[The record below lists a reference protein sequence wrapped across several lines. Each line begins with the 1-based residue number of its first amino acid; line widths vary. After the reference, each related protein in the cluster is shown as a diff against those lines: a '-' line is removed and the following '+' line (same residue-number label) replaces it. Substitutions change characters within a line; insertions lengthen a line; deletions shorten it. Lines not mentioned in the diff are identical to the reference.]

1 MPQGR
6 YQLSRGDPSGSL
18 VFAAGTVVPSA
29 GQPLSSATLGGAWK
43 VACWG
48 TAGVNPAWHLVTC
61 FSAETASRPRA
72 PPLPSSAVKVA
83 RRPASPVQNAP
94 TTVEVSIVMPCL
106 NEVETL
112 AACIAEARE
121 AIAKGGYTAEIIVA
135 DNGSTDG
142 SQLLARELGATVVDV
157 QRKGYGSAL
166 IGGIDAA
173 QGRFVVM
180 GDADASYDFAAI
192 APLIARL
199 REGYDLV
206 VGNRFLGGIEPGAMP
221 WSHRWLGNPVLS
233 SINKMFFHA
242 PVGDTHCGLRAFT
255 KDAYE
260 KMRLRAT
267 GMEFASEMVIKAS
280 LNGMRITEVP
290 VVLRPDGRSRP
301 PHLRTWRDGWRHL
314 RFMLLFS
321 PRWLFLYPG
330 LALLI
335 AGVLV
340 GTVLETGSKKI
351 GPVTFDIHTL
361 LLAGFAC
368 LIGYQLVVFAVFTK
382 VFAMQQG
389 FHPPNPSYRAMFRYV
404 KLETGLAI
412 GGVMLLLGVAGTVA
426 AVSSWGAVGFG
437 DLDPRVTM
445 REVIP
450 AAVLLT
456 LGVQTIFAS
465 FFLSILGIDS
475 EPDSR

>member
-1 MPQGR
+1 
-6 YQLSRGDPSGSL
+6 
-18 VFAAGTVVPSA
+18 
-29 GQPLSSATLGGAWK
+29 
-43 VACWG
+43 
-48 TAGVNPAWHLVTC
+48 
-61 FSAETASRPRA
+61 
-72 PPLPSSAVKVA
+72 
-83 RRPASPVQNAP
+83 
-94 TTVEVSIVMPCL
+94 MPCL

-112 AACIAEARE
+112 ATCIRKAQE
-121 AIAKGGYTAEIIVA
+121 AIAKEHLAAEIIVA

-142 SQLLARELGATVVDV
+142 SQMVARELGARVVDV
-157 QRKGYGSAL
+157 TRKGYGSAL

-173 QGRFVVM
+173 QGELVIM
-180 GDADASYDFAAI
+180 GDSDDSYDFRAI

-206 VGNRFLGGIEPGAMP
+206 MGNRFQGGIQAGAMV
-221 WSHRWLGNPVLS
+221 WSHRWVGNPALTFIGQV
-233 SINKMFFHA
+233 FFHT
-242 PVGDTHCGLRAFT
+242 PVGDMHCGLRGFR
-255 KDAYE
+255 KDAYT
-260 KMRLRAT
+260 KLRLRAT

-280 LNGMRITEVP
+280 MRRMKIAEVP
-290 VVLRPDGRSRP
+290 VTLSPDGRSRP

-330 LALLI
+330 LTLFAV
-335 AGVLV
+335 GLV
-340 GTVLETGSKKI
+340 VGAVLETGRKYI
-351 GPVTFDIHTL
+351 GSVSFDIHTL

-389 FHPPNPSYRAMFRYV
+389 FHPPNPTYTSWFRSI
-404 KLETGLAI
+404 KLETGLAV
-412 GGVMLLLGVAGTVA
+412 GALMLLAGLVGTLVAVW
-426 AVSSWGAVGFG
+426 SWGAAGFG
-437 DLDPRVTM
+437 ALDPSMTM

-465 FFLSILGIDS
+465 FFLSILGIDN
-475 EPDSR
+475 EADQIA

>member
-1 MPQGR
+1 M
-6 YQLSRGDPSGSL
+6 
-18 VFAAGTVVPSA
+18 
-29 GQPLSSATLGGAWK
+29 
-43 VACWG
+43 
-48 TAGVNPAWHLVTC
+48 
-61 FSAETASRPRA
+61 
-72 PPLPSSAVKVA
+72 KVA

-94 TTVEVSIVMPCL
+94 VAVEVSIVMPCL

-121 AIAKGGYTAEIIVA
+121 AISKGGYTAEIIVA

-142 SQLLARELGATVVDV
+142 SQLVARELGAKVVDV

-166 IGGIDAA
+166 IGGIDSA

-192 APLIARL
+192 APLIAKL
-199 REGYDLV
+199 RDGYDLV

-255 KDAYE
+255 KGAYE

-280 LNGMRITEVP
+280 LKGMRITEVP

-330 LALLI
+330 LALLVVGLGLSALLV
-335 AGVLV
+335 AGPLRV
-340 GTVLETGSKKI
+340 GGVRL
-351 GPVTFDIHTL
+351 DIHTML
-361 LLAGFAC
+361 VAGFLA
-368 LIGYQLVVFAVFTK
+368 LLGYQLVLFAVFTK
-382 VFAMQQG
+382 MFAIREG
-389 FHPPNPSYRAMFRYV
+389 FHPPHPALQTLLRYIT
-404 KLETGLAI
+404 LEVGLLAGALMAL
-412 GGVMLLLGVAGTVA
+412 GGLVALVL
-426 AVSSWGAVGFG
+426 AVTSWQSVGFG
-437 DLDPRVTM
+437 NLNPSTTM

-450 AAVLLT
+450 AVVLLS
-456 LGVQTIFAS
+456 LGTQTIFAS
-465 FFLSILGIDS
+465 FFISILSIDLS
-475 EPDSR
+475 

>member
-1 MPQGR
+1 M
-6 YQLSRGDPSGSL
+6 
-18 VFAAGTVVPSA
+18 
-29 GQPLSSATLGGAWK
+29 
-43 VACWG
+43 
-48 TAGVNPAWHLVTC
+48 
-61 FSAETASRPRA
+61 
-72 PPLPSSAVKVA
+72 KVA

-94 TTVEVSIVMPCL
+94 VAVEVSIVMPCL

-121 AIAKGGYTAEIIVA
+121 AISKGGYTAEIIVA

-142 SQLLARELGATVVDV
+142 SQLVARELGAKVVDV

-180 GDADASYDFAAI
+180 GDADASYDFGAI

-280 LNGMRITEVP
+280 LKGMRITEVP

-314 RFMLLFS
+314 RFMLVFS

-330 LALLI
+330 LALL
-335 AGVLV
+335 LV
-340 GTVLETGSKKI
+340 GLGLSALLVAGPLRI
-351 GPVTFDIHTL
+351 GGVRLDIHTML
-361 LLAGFAC
+361 VAGFLA
-368 LIGYQLVVFAVFTK
+368 LLGYQLVLFAVFTK
-382 VFAMQQG
+382 MFAIREG
-389 FHPPNPSYRAMFRYV
+389 FHPPHPALQALLRYV
-404 KLETGLAI
+404 TLEVGLLAGALMVLGGLAAL
-412 GGVMLLLGVAGTVA
+412 VL
-426 AVSSWGAVGFG
+426 AVTSWQSVGFG
-437 DLDPRVTM
+437 NLNPSTTM

-450 AAVLLT
+450 AVVLLS
-456 LGVQTIFAS
+456 LGTQTIFAS
-465 FFLSILGIDS
+465 FFISILSIDLS
-475 EPDSR
+475 